1 VSRASFAD
9 GRQPERQLSSRGAK
23 RVSSQNATFQ
33 QWHSLLTNRTKRLRS
48 GEFLV
53 QGVRSITQAVT
64 HGWTIRA
71 LLHDGRA
78 APSRWAAD
86 LWNSLDAA
94 RYLVAP
100 ELMHQLG
107 EKLEGTPEL
116 LAIVEMRP
124 DDFARI
130 RVTPG
135 SPIVVFDRPSSPG
148 NIGTLIR
155 SADAFGGSSVIV
167 TGHAADPYDPKCIRA
182 STGSFFNMPVLR
194 AQSHHE
200 VLAWVG
206 QQRSDGMPVVVAGTD
221 EAGDVDIRDLDFTR
235 PVVLVVGNETVGMTA
250 AWRDTCDLLIKIPM
264 VGSATSLNAATAG
277 SITLYE
283 AMRSREPRPG
293 SR

>member
-1 VSRASFAD
+1 MSRPSLAD
-9 GRQPERQLSSRGAK
+9 GRQPERQLSNRGAK

-33 QWHSLLTNRTKRLRS
+33 QWHSLLTNRTKRLRA

-78 APSRWAAD
+78 APSQWAAD
-86 LWNSLDAA
+86 LWNSLDTA

-107 EKLEGTPEL
+107 EKSEGTPEL
-116 LAIVEMRP
+116 LAIAEMRP

-130 RVTPG
+130 PVAPG
-135 SPIVVFDRPSSPG
+135 SPAVVFDRPSSPG

-182 STGSFFNMPVLR
+182 STGSFFSVPVMR

-206 QQRSDGMPVVVAGTD
+206 QQRSDGVPVVVAGTD

-250 AWRDTCDLLIKIPM
+250 AWREICDLLIGHGG
-264 VGSATSLNAATAG
+264 VDHAL
-277 SITLYE
+277 
-283 AMRSREPRPG
+283 RSDAEPKAESRLPVTGGTVADAVRPE
-293 SR
+293 